1 MRSSKRIFA
10 PDPLAPKPL
19 HHMPIR
25 TGMVY
30 AMAYG
35 GRIQEA
41 PNTVMPVARQSLA
54 QRVLIHRYQLS
65 KYISPLTR
73 IMSPVPLIGY
83 PTAKTQMIIRS
94 APTPNQTPIMSKL
107 GPTQATVR
115 TARGGTQAPLPRFK
129 KALPTRPPTF
139 NPPVYGG

>member
-1 MRSSKRIFA
+1 MRSSRRTFA

-30 AMAYG
+30 AMEYG

-41 PNTVMPVARQSLA
+41 PNTVMPMARPSLA

-73 IMSPVPLIGY
+73 IMSPLPSIDY
-83 PTAKTQMIIRS
+83 PTVHAQMIIRT
-94 APTPNQTPIMSKL
+94 APSPNQTPIMSSN
-107 GPTQATVR
+107 GNPR
-115 TARGGTQAPLPRFK
+115 TARGGTLAPLPRFK